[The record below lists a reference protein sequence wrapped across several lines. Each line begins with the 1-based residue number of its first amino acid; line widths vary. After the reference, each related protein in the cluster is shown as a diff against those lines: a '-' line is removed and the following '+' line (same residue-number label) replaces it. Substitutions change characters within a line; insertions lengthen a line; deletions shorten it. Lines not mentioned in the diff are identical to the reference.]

1 MKVTLNRLLLLGQD
15 VSLLVSVFAFSLMFI
30 VFMPP
35 ISVGS
40 LGVREAGY
48 ILLFGLFGV
57 EKEVA
62 LAVSFVALAALVLT
76 VCTGGVILLVDAFL
90 SRRRI

>member
-1 MKVTLNRLLLLGQD
+1 MFMVSFAMPGFTNEESLAMAGVT
-15 VSLLVSVFAFSLMFI
+15 
-30 VFMPP
+30 
-35 ISVGS
+35 
-40 LGVREAGY
+40 
-48 ILLFGLFGV
+48 
-57 EKEVA
+57 